1 MRRIKQPLILSSPDM
16 TLSVQHLNSAQQEA
30 VQTTEGPLLVLAGAG
45 TGKTKVL
52 TSRVAH
58 LIQLGV
64 FPGHM
69 LVVTFTNKAAV
80 QMKERIHSLV
90 HQAVS
95 GLWLGT
101 FHAIATRILRQYP
114 EKVGLKSDF
123 TIIDADDQ
131 LRVVK
136 QLLEE
141 RHIDEKNSSPKV
153 LLAIINRWKD
163 AGLLPDQ
170 ITASQYVAFSGGNAK
185 ELYTAYQERL
195 RTLNAADFGDLL
207 LYNIQLFTQYP
218 DILLDYQQRF
228 HYILVDEY
236 QDTNIVQYLWLRLL
250 AQGHHNICCVGD
262 DDQSIYGWRGAQ
274 IGNILRFEKDF
285 KNAKIVRLER
295 NYRSTSHILAAASH
309 LISYNDGRMGKT
321 LWTEDNQGDPLQV
334 CCFWD
339 ELEEATAIANEI
351 ENIVEQRH
359 LPLDEIA
366 ILVRAGF
373 QTRMFEEH
381 FISRAIP
388 YRVIGGLR
396 FYERMEIKDVV
407 AYLRLVQQPYDV
419 LAFERVANTPK
430 RGIGTATLQQIIHTA
445 RGFNLSI
452 PEAISKLIAN
462 QTLRGRAKANLEQFL
477 TSLAMWQNLKTSR
490 NVSELTEVIL
500 QDSGYLAMWQG
511 QKGTESEGRI
521 ENIKELL
528 GALAD
533 FSGLDEF
540 LDHVSLVMDKD
551 KAGATRMVSIMTL
564 HAAKGL
570 EFDTVFLPGWEHGLF
585 PHQRA
590 LDENG
595 QEGLE
600 EERRLA
606 YVGITRAKKHAYITF
621 ASRRRIYG
629 RYQHSIPSRFIAEL
643 PAEHIRTD
651 LLLNNVSARA
661 LPSSSSVHRVSSEE
675 PASSAA
681 KSIGQRIF
689 HIKFGYGR
697 ILHIEGDKLDIA
709 FEKAGRKTVIASY
722 VDVV

>member
-1 MRRIKQPLILSSPDM
+1 MSH
-16 TLSVQHLNSAQQEA
+16 HLNPAQQEA
-30 VQTTEGPLLVLAGAG
+30 VRTVDGPLLVLAGAG

-69 LVVTFTNKAAV
+69 LVVTFTNKAALE
-80 QMKERIHSLV
+80 MKERIQGLV
-90 HQAVS
+90 DQAVS

-101 FHAIATRILRQYP
+101 FHSIATRILRQYP

-131 LRVVK
+131 LRVIK
-136 QLLEE
+136 QLLDE
-141 RHIDEKNSSPKV
+141 HGIDDKESPAKT

-163 AGLLPDQ
+163 AGLLPEQ
-170 ITASQYVAFSGGNAK
+170 ITASQRTAFAGGRAK
-185 ELYTAYQERL
+185 DLYHAYQERL

-207 LYNIQLFTQYP
+207 LYNIQLFTQHP
-218 DILLDYQQRF
+218 HILADYQQRF

-309 LISYNDGRMGKT
+309 LISHNQGRMGKT
-321 LWTEDNQGDPLQV
+321 LWTEDNEGDPLHV
-334 CCFWD
+334 SCFWD

-351 ENIVEQRH
+351 ESIAGQRN
-359 LPLDEIA
+359 LPLDNIA
-366 ILVRAGF
+366 ILVRASF
-373 QTRMFEEH
+373 QTRIFEEH

-396 FYERMEIKDVV
+396 FYERMEIKDVI

-419 LAFERVANTPK
+419 LAFERIANTPK
-430 RGIGTATLQQIIHTA
+430 RGIGSVTLQQIIHTA

-452 PEAISKLIAN
+452 PEAIRKLISE
-462 QTLRGRAKANLEQFL
+462 QLLRGKVSTTLEQFL
-477 TSLAMWQNLKTSR
+477 VALERWQRLKSSH
-490 NVSELTEVIL
+490 NVAELTEVIL
-500 QDSGYLAMWQG
+500 HESGYVAMWQA
-511 QKGTESEGRI
+511 QKGAESEGRV

-533 FSGLDEF
+533 FSSLDEF

-551 KAGATRMVSIMTL
+551 KVGTTRMVNIMTL

-590 LDENG
+590 LDDNG
-595 QEGLE
+595 SEGLE

-606 YVGITRAKKHAYITF
+606 YVGITRAKNHAYITF
-621 ASRRRIYG
+621 ATRRRIYG

-643 PAEHIRTD
+643 PPEHIQTD
-651 LLLNNVSARA
+651 LPLNRSTASSPAVPSQRSTA
-661 LPSSSSVHRVSSEE
+661 LSGAPTSSSGKSV
-675 PASSAA
+675 
-681 KSIGQRIF
+681 GQRIF

-697 ILHIEGDKLDIA
+697 ILSMEGDKLDIA